1 MRRMKSMDLALMAF
15 ALAAMNNTSLDTT
28 YGKKKKGV
36 SLNSNPNPKPNMNP
50 YGLKKFII
58 DGEEIY
64 AINLKNAKRKANK
77 KYN

>member
-1 MRRMKSMDLALMAF
+1 MKSMDLVLMAF

-58 DGEEIY
+58 DGKEIY
-64 AINLKNAKRKANK
+64 ALNEKNAIRKANK
-77 KYN
+77 NK